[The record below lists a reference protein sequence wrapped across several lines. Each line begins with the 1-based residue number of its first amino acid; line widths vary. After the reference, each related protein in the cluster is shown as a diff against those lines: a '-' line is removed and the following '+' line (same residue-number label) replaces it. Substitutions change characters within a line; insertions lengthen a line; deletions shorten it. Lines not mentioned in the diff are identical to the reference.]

1 MLPGGFF
8 VGRAA
13 ERRKTRDNR
22 DDPVPPGAPDRA
34 EGSPAFRFGGI
45 GDTDSV

>member
-22 DDPVPPGAPDRA
+22 DDPVPFGGPDRA
-34 EGSPAFRFGGI
+34 ADSPAFRPGGI
-45 GDTDSV
+45 GDTNSV